1 MTVGWSVLQFAH
13 QKQVSPPIRFLQ
25 WVCRSCGS
33 STSMQDILASPRFHV
48 LFVGPNDGGS
58 PSSNS
63 CSTGACSS
71 TRQKTDWFSH
81 GPLTRFAS
89 LCGWARGDPTTPCN
103 ATQSCLALH
112 CPSISLGFAL
122 AETRMGVFPC
132 STGISDFVTRNNGQ
146 VLSRI
151 NLGLPT
157 HSLSSVQKPHISF
170 A

>member
-1 MTVGWSVLQFAH
+1 MFSN
-13 QKQVSPPIRFLQ
+13 SPTRRRFLLRFGFFIGS
-25 WVCRSCGS
+25 VVRVVRPRPCR
-33 STSMQDILASPRFHV
+33 TFLPSPQFHF

-89 LCGWARGDPTTPCN
+89 RCGWACGDTTTPCN
-103 ATQSCLALH
+103 ATQSWH
-112 CPSISLGFAL
+112 FCPSISLCLAL
-122 AETRMGVFPC
+122 AESRMGVFPC

-146 VLSRI
+146 VLSQI
-151 NLGLPT
+151 IL
-157 HSLSSVQKPHISF
+157 
-170 A
+170 